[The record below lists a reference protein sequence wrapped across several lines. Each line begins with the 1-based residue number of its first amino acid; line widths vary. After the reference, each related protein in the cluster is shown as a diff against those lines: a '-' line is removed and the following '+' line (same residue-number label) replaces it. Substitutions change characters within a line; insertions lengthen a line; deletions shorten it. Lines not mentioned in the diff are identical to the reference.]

1 MDGIS
6 PESWPVLAAFLALQT
21 FITVPLILY
30 LRSITNERIADLKA
44 QLADLAKMHETQLA
58 TIRAIYQ
65 AATDYAQRRGDLLH
79 TEKEKL
85 VSQLDANSQQLFRA
99 VDTLSELREAIRDL
113 TKARRAG

>member
-30 LRSITNERIADLKA
+30 LRSVTNERIADLKA
-44 QLADLAKMHETQLA
+44 QMADLVKDRETQLA

-65 AATDYAQRRGDLLH
+65 SATDYAQRRGDLL
-79 TEKEKL
+79 EGKNEKL
-85 VSQLDANSQQLFRA
+85 VAQLDANSQQLFRA